1 MTLMHNSE
9 SSHQMRGFFGT
20 ILHFRFLVVVL
31 AAAVMVFGII
41 QLRHMPVD
49 VLPEVAPPHVEIQ
62 TEALGLSSEEME
74 NLITVPL
81 EHNLLNGVPWIDR
94 IHSDSVSG
102 LSSVKLTF
110 EPGTDLYRARQ
121 MVAERLAQ
129 GAPTLPR
136 VSRGPVMLQ
145 PTSASSRVLVVRLS
159 SKKLSAIQ
167 MSVLARWTITPRLM
181 GVPGVANVAVWG
193 MRDRQLQVQVDPDR
207 LRAYQIP
214 LLQVLESVGNA
225 LWVSPLSFVEAA
237 TPGNAGFIDTPQQ
250 RMGIQHISP
259 IVSPESLSQVSV
271 QAPLTLLVNQS
282 EKNKSAKPTWG
293 GAVRVS
299 DVADVVENHQ
309 PLIGDALSNDGNSLL
324 LVIEKFPGTDTV
336 KVTQGVEAALR
347 TMQPGLGGMEI
358 DSTVF
363 RPATFIEMARQNLTR
378 AALIGC
384 LIVALMIGFY
394 FRNWRA
400 ALVSIVTIPLA
411 LVAAGVVLHLCG
423 ATLNVMSLTGLVV
436 AAGVV
441 VGDAIL
447 VIDNILRRLQKSRP
461 SSDPGEQPQSL
472 ASVIVQSMREMQGV
486 LLFSALVC
494 LLAVLPV
501 FSLQATD
508 GALFQPLAIAYVL
521 AVLASTLVAFVVTPA
536 LSAILLSGVADAPT
550 LPRVRRLQISENGL
564 LSRIIS
570 RPSTA
575 YLVIAVLAGVG
586 LGLLTFIRPALL
598 PTFKE
603 RDLLI
608 HFQTAPGMS
617 HPEMVRLVN
626 RVTGELRTIS
636 GVRNVSTLVGRAV
649 YGDRT
654 VGVNSAEV
662 FVNLAPT
669 ANYEATIAAIRVALD
684 GYAGIRSEV
693 QTYLKQI
700 SSGLTA
706 EASAPMVVRLYGQDW
721 TILKTKAEELR
732 QGLSGIAGVSDLTIS
747 HPMEEPTLEVEVDIA
762 AAQRH
767 GINPGSV
774 RRAAST
780 LVNGIQVGS
789 LFEEQKVFDVV
800 VWSTPKTRNNLAA
813 IHDLLIDTPF
823 EVPVRLG
830 DVAQARLVPRPSLIK
845 HEDVS
850 RYVDIG
856 VNVTGRNAR
865 AVMADIQT
873 RLGQFQFPLEYHA
886 KVFDNREQ
894 QRASRYRFVAFAAI
908 AIIGILL
915 LLHAAYDNW
924 RLAILSLLTVPL
936 ALVGGL
942 IALIVAAHSISL
954 GAVFGLLTVFGIAAR
969 DQLMLIRR
977 FRQLHGKQASSSG
990 AELVLEGMRGRF
1002 APILITAL
1010 TIGLALLPLL
1020 FMGDIPGFEILRPT
1034 ALVILCGMVT
1044 AALVDLFVVPAL
1056 CLRLVRPD
1064 FPPEK

>member
-1 MTLMHNSE
+1 M
-9 SSHQMRGFFGT
+9 
-20 ILHFRFLVVVL
+20 
-31 AAAVMVFGII
+31 
-41 QLRHMPVD
+41 
-49 VLPEVAPPHVEIQ
+49 
-62 TEALGLSSEEME
+62 
-74 NLITVPL
+74 
-81 EHNLLNGVPWIDR
+81 
-94 IHSDSVSG
+94 
-102 LSSVKLTF
+102 
-110 EPGTDLYRARQ
+110 
-121 MVAERLAQ
+121 
-129 GAPTLPR
+129 
-136 VSRGPVMLQ
+136 
-145 PTSASSRVLVVRLS
+145 
-159 SKKLSAIQ
+159 
-167 MSVLARWTITPRLM
+167 
-181 GVPGVANVAVWG
+181 
-193 MRDRQLQVQVDPDR
+193 
-207 LRAYQIP
+207 
-214 LLQVLESVGNA
+214 
-225 LWVSPLSFVEAA
+225 
-237 TPGNAGFIDTPQQ
+237 
-250 RMGIQHISP
+250 
-259 IVSPESLSQVSV
+259 
-271 QAPLTLLVNQS
+271 
-282 EKNKSAKPTWG
+282 
-293 GAVRVS
+293 
-299 DVADVVENHQ
+299 
-309 PLIGDALSNDGNSLL
+309 
-324 LVIEKFPGTDTV
+324 
-336 KVTQGVEAALR
+336 
-347 TMQPGLGGMEI
+347 
-358 DSTVF
+358 
-363 RPATFIEMARQNLTR
+363 
-378 AALIGC
+378 GC

-411 LVAAGVVLHLCG
+411 LVAACVVLHSRG
-423 ATLNVMSLTGLVV
+423 ATLNVMSLTGLMV

-447 VIDNILRRLQKSRP
+447 VVDNILRRLQRSRP
-461 SSDPGEQPQSL
+461 SGNLGEQPQSL
-472 ASVIVQSMREMQGV
+472 ASVILQSMREMQGV

-501 FSLQATD
+501 FSLQATG

-521 AVLASTLVAFVVTPA
+521 AVVASTLVAFVVTPA
-536 LSAILLSGVADAPT
+536 LSAILLSGVANAPT
-550 LPRVRRLQISENGL
+550 SPPVRKLQISENGL
-564 LSRIIS
+564 LGRIIS

-586 LGLLTFIRPALL
+586 LGLLTFIRPPLL

-608 HFQTAPGMS
+608 HLQTAPGTS

-669 ANYEATIAAIRVALD
+669 ANYDATMAAIRVALD

-732 QGLSGIAGVSDLTIS
+732 QSLSGIAGVSDLTVS
-747 HPMEEPTLEVEVDIA
+747 HPIEEPTLEVEVDIA

-789 LFEEQKVFDVV
+789 LFQEQKVFDVV

-813 IHDLLIDTPF
+813 IDDLLIDTPF

-856 VNVTGRNAR
+856 VNVTERNAR

-873 RLGQFQFPLEYHA
+873 RLRQFQFPLEYHA

-894 QRASRYRFVAFAAI
+894 QRASRYRFLAFAAI
-908 AIIGILL
+908 AIIGVLL

-942 IALIVAAHSISL
+942 VALIVAAQSISL
-954 GAVFGLLTVFGIAAR
+954 VAAFGLLTVFGVAAR
-969 DQLMLIRR
+969 NQLMLIRR
-977 FRQLHGKQASSSG
+977 FRQLHSKQASSSG
-990 AELVLEGMRGRF
+990 AELVLQGTRERF

-1010 TIGLALLPLL
+1010 IIGLALLPLL

-1034 ALVILCGMVT
+1034 ALVVLSGMVT
-1044 AALVDLFVVPAL
+1044 ATLVDLFVVPAL